1 MMFWFV
7 TPVMASPIDKYA
19 EPVPILSSGSFVCE
33 TWIDTTLDSFNV
45 GGAGVNLTGADWSFS
60 QGFVQ
65 YNLTGTFMQ
74 GFTISLDISGTMGA
88 MGYKMEHTGNDL
100 YMYMKCYDVHGNEL
114 EDLTQVIQIDDS
126 MSATL
131 SDTVSVQ
138 VPNYVKEVE
147 LYGAF
152 TCSWTTPASRAS
164 EMVGVKVV
172 LESESEPVEQVA
184 SPVITPSEPV
194 PELEYDPDW
203 FSPENYDENSIV
215 RFGDLHGEVLVK
227 RYGEDDDAYVF
238 ASLDTPLHHGDV
250 IKTLPRSGAILSFS
264 DMSSFVMKE
273 DTIIVLDIKNERESK
288 IGLVAGNIWINLKK
302 MVEDGSMEVEMSQAV
317 AGIKGTT
324 FICEEKGGV
333 STLKVFEG
341 TVELTPKNGDAMVK
355 VNGGEMIVASYE
367 GLGKLAKLDVESE
380 LQTLDKNTRKITE
393 ERMAES
399 KSGLGIG
406 SIILIMTALV
416 LTVGVAIFILK
427 KKR

>member
-1 MMFWFV
+1 
-7 TPVMASPIDKYA
+7 
-19 EPVPILSSGSFVCE
+19 
-33 TWIDTTLDSFNV
+33 
-45 GGAGVNLTGADWSFS
+45 
-60 QGFVQ
+60 
-65 YNLTGTFMQ
+65 
-74 GFTISLDISGTMGA
+74 
-88 MGYKMEHTGNDL
+88 
-100 YMYMKCYDVHGNEL
+100 
-114 EDLTQVIQIDDS
+114 
-126 MSATL
+126 
-131 SDTVSVQ
+131 
-138 VPNYVKEVE
+138 
-147 LYGAF
+147 
-152 TCSWTTPASRAS
+152 
-164 EMVGVKVV
+164 
-172 LESESEPVEQVA
+172 
-184 SPVITPSEPV
+184 
-194 PELEYDPDW
+194 
-203 FSPENYDENSIV
+203 
-215 RFGDLHGEVLVK
+215 
-227 RYGEDDDAYVF
+227 
-238 ASLDTPLHHGDV
+238 
-250 IKTLPRSGAILSFS
+250 
-264 DMSSFVMKE
+264 MKE